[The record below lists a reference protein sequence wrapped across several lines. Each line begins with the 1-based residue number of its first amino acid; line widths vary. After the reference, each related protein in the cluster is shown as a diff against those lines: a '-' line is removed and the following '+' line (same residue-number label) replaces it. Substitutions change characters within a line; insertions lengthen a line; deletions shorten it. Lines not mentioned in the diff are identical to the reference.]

1 LTLKYIS
8 SNIDDASA
16 NAFALDAGVLLDTL
30 LPQVEG
36 LHTGLSVQNIGTAMK
51 YDKESFDLPQNL
63 KFGASYSFAR
73 NLTLAVDLNKN
84 TEPDV
89 VFNAGTQYV
98 YSFRE
103 DISLAARAG
112 YKSNNQALG
121 EVAGVYHGYRL

>member
-1 LTLKYIS
+1 
-8 SNIDDASA
+8 
-16 NAFALDAGVLLDTL
+16 
-30 LPQVEG
+30 
-36 LHTGLSVQNIGTAMK
+36 MK

-121 EVAGVYHGYRL
+121 GMAGFTTGIGFEYASLGFDYAFVPYGDLENTHRISLNYQF